1 MSRQIF
7 SGFIS
12 GQADIFCF
20 EKGTF
25 KMQVLNG
32 FSVLYDVEFVCGKDI
47 FGLEVLLFFVV
58 GLDSIDV
65 SSMHYKDGWCVTSF
79 WDTSRKRAA
88 LKPPA
93 HPCIGRD
100 LAGRSGPV

>member
-1 MSRQIF
+1 
-7 SGFIS
+7 
-12 GQADIFCF
+12 
-20 EKGTF
+20 
-25 KMQVLNG
+25 MQVLNG
-32 FSVLYDVEFVCGKDI
+32 FDVLYDVEFVCGEDI
-47 FGLEVLLFFVV
+47 FGLVFFVV

-65 SSMHYKDGWCVTSF
+65 SGMHYKDGRCVTSF
-79 WDTSRKRAA
+79 SDTSPKRAA